1 MLSSVRG
8 HRGGYAGVFGMRG
21 LNVKL
26 DGGRAER
33 GGKVD
38 DGPVVTLLG
47 DVGRES
53 GRD

>member
-1 MLSSVRG
+1 MQVSLV
-8 HRGGYAGVFGMRG
+8 MRG
-21 LNVKL
+21 LKRH
-26 DGGRAER
+26 GRRAVPER

-38 DGPVVTLLG
+38 DGPVVILLG